1 MVSILYCLN
10 KIHQKFENGKM
21 GIIGPVGRLW
31 LNIIEVI
38 EFYRQAWRKAKKNNR
53 EGLTAKFWS
62 GIDTGFVQKP
72 GPLSSFP
79 PQISDLRKYIDKVF
93 NRTNILA

>member
-1 MVSILYCLN
+1 MAKGEDESPGG
-10 KIHQKFENGKM
+10 QK
-21 GIIGPVGRLW
+21 
-31 LNIIEVI
+31 
-38 EFYRQAWRKAKKNNR
+38 
-53 EGLTAKFWS
+53 AKFWS

-93 NRTNILA
+93 NRTDTLA